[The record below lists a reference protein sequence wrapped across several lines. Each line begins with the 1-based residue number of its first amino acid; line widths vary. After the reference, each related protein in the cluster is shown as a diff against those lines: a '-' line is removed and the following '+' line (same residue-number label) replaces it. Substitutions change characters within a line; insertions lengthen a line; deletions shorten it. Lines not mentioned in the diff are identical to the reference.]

1 MSIFVNKNTKVMVQ
15 GLTGTQASFHVKLSI
30 EGGTNVVAGVN
41 PKKPDVTCL
50 GLHVYSSVAEAK
62 KETDANASLI
72 FVPAASVKD
81 AAKEAIEAEIPLVVC
96 ITAGVP
102 VHDMLEIKYM
112 LKGSKTRFI
121 GPNTPGIITPE
132 EARLGIFPEN
142 IHKKGCVGLVSSSS
156 TLTYEAVVET
166 NRSGLGQSTV
176 IGLGDD
182 MIIGTGFVDVFK
194 HFMNDDETK
203 AVIMLGG
210 QSWPYEAEGIE
221 YYAALAKKKPLI
233 GFVAGDVVPFKYN
246 LGYACDIMTNG
257 SISPQDKKLLMK
269 EAGIIVVDNINHL
282 HSELNNIFGKK

>member
-15 GLTGTQASFHVKLSI
+15 GMTGTQASFHVKLSI
-30 EGGTNVVAGVN
+30 EGGTNVVCGVN
-41 PKKPDVTCL
+41 PKKAGITCL
-50 GLHVYSSVAEAK
+50 GLPVFASVEEAK
-62 KETDANASLI
+62 KETNANASLI

-102 VHDMLEIKYM
+102 VHDMLEIKHM

-142 IHKKGCVGLVSSSS
+142 IHKKGCIGLVSSSS

-182 MIIGTGFVDVFK
+182 MIIGTGFVDTFK
-194 HFMNDDETK
+194 HFMEDDETK

-221 YYAALAKKKPLI
+221 FYAALAKKKPLI

-257 SISPQDKKLLMK
+257 SISPKDKKSLM
-269 EAGIIVVDNINHL
+269 ENAGIIVVDNINHL
-282 HSELNNIFGKK
+282 HSELNNLFGKK